1 MGLNPLNPAAASTA
15 AAAPAAVPSHNGK
28 PLLQVRDLSKTFVQ
42 GDSLVRRMMGRR
54 PDYLKAVHNINLDI
68 YPGETLGLVGES
80 GCGKTTLGRC
90 ILRLYEPDSG
100 QVLFEGVDALKV
112 QGGQLRKLRSQMQV
126 VFQDPYSSLNPRQ
139 RVKQMLSEACLVHG
153 LCTQSEV
160 GERVTYLLEIV
171 GLGRSVAE
179 RYPHELSGGQRQ
191 RLGLARALAV
201 EPRFIV
207 ADEPVSALDVS
218 IQAQVVNLLMELQ
231 EKLHLTMLFITHD
244 LRLVHFV
251 SHRVAVMYLGGIV
264 ELGPSDE
271 LFERPL
277 HPYTQ
282 ALLAALP
289 KIDPRNRAQAP
300 AIQGEPPSPV
310 NIPRG
315 CPFHPR
321 CPLASEICTQ
331 QEPAL
336 EVKQGHMVA
345 CHHVD

>member
-1 MGLNPLNPAAASTA
+1 LNEFKRAALPQGEPL
-15 AAAPAAVPSHNGK
+15 VK
-28 PLLQVRDLSKTFVQ
+28 VRNLSKTFVL
-42 GDSLVRRMMGRR
+42 GASMVRRMLGRQ
-54 PDYLKAVHNINLDI
+54 PDYLKAVHNVSLDI

-80 GCGKTTLGRC
+80 GCGKSTLGRC

-100 QVLFEGVDALKV
+100 QVLFEGVDTLTVK
-112 QGGQLRKLRSQMQV
+112 GNELRKLRSKMQV

-139 RVKQMLSEACLVHG
+139 KVRQMLSEACRVHG
-153 LCTQSEV
+153 LCTPANAD
-160 GERVTYLLEIV
+160 ERVADLLDIV
-171 GLGRSVAE
+171 GLGASVVD
-179 RYPHELSGGQRQ
+179 RFPHELSGGQRQ

-218 IQAQVVNLLMELQ
+218 IQAQVVNLLMDLQ

-251 SHRVAVMYLGGIV
+251 SHRVAVMYLGSIV
-264 ELGPSDE
+264 EHGPADQ
-271 LFERPL
+271 LFDHPL

-289 KIDPRNRAQAP
+289 KIEPRNRAQAP
-300 AIQGEPPSPV
+300 AIQGEPPSPI
-310 NIPRG
+310 NIPAG

-321 CPLASEICTQ
+321 CPLATDICTR
-331 QEPAL
+331 QEPVL
-336 EVKQGHMVA
+336 EMKQGHWVA
-345 CHHVD
+345 CHHVS